1 MPDRAF
7 SYSLR
12 SSVPAIELF
21 TFDFLSEAGGCDPLQ
36 LARDHFNAA
45 PARDELNR
53 WLYMDLKITISENDI
68 RKVSTM
74 SQLAGVTPRYPF
86 LDPELAEFTGTIPSH
101 LKVKGSRLRY
111 LFKKAMA
118 DVLPRKIIQKK
129 KHGFG
134 LPFSVWLG
142 QKRTLRDFTFD
153 VLGSARCRQRGYFR
167 SDLLEWLWPQ
177 YESVHR
183 RYYGELLWLFLM
195 LELWHLEHYDS
206 NYSAVTEKAARRT
219 AGESAG

>member
-1 MPDRAF
+1 VDLAARYIRRSNIAMPDRAF

-21 TFDFLSEAGGCDPLQ
+21 TFDFLSEAGESDPLQ
-36 LARDHFNAA
+36 LAREHFYGA

-53 WLYMDLKITISENDI
+53 WLYMDLKLTISENDV

-86 LDPELAEFTGTIPSH
+86 LDPELAEFTGSIPAR

-118 DVLPRKIIQKK
+118 DVLPREIIQKK

-134 LPFSVWLG
+134 LPYSVWLG
-142 QKRTLRDFTFD
+142 KQ
-153 VLGSARCRQRGYFR
+153 
-167 SDLLEWLWPQ
+167 
-177 YESVHR
+177 
-183 RYYGELLWLFLM
+183 
-195 LELWHLEHYDS
+195 
-206 NYSAVTEKAARRT
+206 
-219 AGESAG
+219 